1 VRSTRRTAT
10 RALLR
15 SGRGL
20 AACALLLALTALAT
34 GCASAPEA
42 GAPEASAPPDDRWE
56 ADISAFEATDRED
69 PPAAGGVVFVG
80 SSSIRM
86 WDTLGEDL
94 EGLNVINRGF
104 GGSEMS
110 DALRYLDRIV
120 LPYRP
125 RMVVVYAG
133 DNDLW
138 AGESPEGVASE
149 FRQLVDRIHDE
160 LPETR
165 VAFIAVKPS
174 LARWSIADRMER
186 ANALVSEYAA
196 EHPLVDYID
205 VYTPMLGTDG
215 TPRPDLF
222 VDDGLHLN
230 ARGYDIW
237 ESVVEPVVRRG
248 VAARPVPGGAGVG

>member
-1 VRSTRRTAT
+1 MRPAG
-10 RALLR
+10 
-15 SGRGL
+15 GRKTMN
-20 AACALLLALTALAT
+20 AVITLLAGGAILTT
-34 GCASAPEA
+34 GCASTPQPDAA
-42 GAPEASAPPDDRWE
+42 ADDRWE
-56 ADISAFEATDRED
+56 GDISAFEAADREEA
-69 PPAAGGVVFVG
+69 PAPGGVVFVG

-86 WDTLGEDL
+86 WDTLAEDF
-94 EGLNVINRGF
+94 EGLDVVNRGF

-110 DALRYLDRIV
+110 DALRYVDRIV

-186 ANALVSEYAA
+186 TNALVREYAA
-196 EHPLVDYID
+196 GQPLVEYID

-222 VDDGLHLN
+222 LEDGLHLN
-230 ARGYDIW
+230 ARGYDLW

-248 VAARPVPGGAGVG
+248 VALRPTFRGAGVA